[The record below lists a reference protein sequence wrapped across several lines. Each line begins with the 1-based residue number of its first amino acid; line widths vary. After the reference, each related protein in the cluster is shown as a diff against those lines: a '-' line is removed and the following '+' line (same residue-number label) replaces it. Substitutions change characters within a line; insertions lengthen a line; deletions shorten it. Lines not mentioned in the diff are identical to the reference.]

1 MTDLLDNLVSVLL
14 TDEELAIIDQGF
26 DILEA
31 KFTFLISLT
40 DDEIKTLFKLHSGNR
55 PFCEAVLAEMLLW
68 KKPMSA
74 TLKTAELEKDLNFT
88 NVIPP
93 FMTRA
98 DKIARLLQCTFL
110 RSGAEA
116 INMALKFRD
125 FLAYEGSM
133 GDTDAKAATARLD
146 LHFEVQK
153 IKAANTRNNKLLQKP
168 DEAVTTPDKTA

>member
-1 MTDLLDNLVSVLL
+1 MTELLSNLVSVSL
-14 TDEELAIIDQGF
+14 TDEELAVIDQGF

-31 KFTFLISLT
+31 KFTFLISLP
-40 DDEIKTLFKLHSGNR
+40 DEEVKSLFKLHSGNR

-68 KKPMSA
+68 KKPMNAS
-74 TLKTAELEKDLNFT
+74 LSSVELQKDLNFT
-88 NVIPP
+88 LVIPP

-98 DKIARLLQCTFL
+98 EKIARLLQCTFL

-125 FLAYEGSM
+125 FLSYESSM
-133 GDTDAKAATARLD
+133 GDADAKAAVTRLD

-153 IKAANTRNNKLLQKP
+153 IKAANTRNNKLLKKADTETP
-168 DEAVTTPDKTA
+168 SPDKTE

>member
-1 MTDLLDNLVSVLL
+1 MTELLENLVSVSL
-14 TDEELAIIDQGF
+14 TDAELAIIDQGF

-31 KFTFLISLT
+31 KFSFLISLS
-40 DDEIKTLFKLHSGNR
+40 DDEIKTLFKLHAGNR

-68 KKPMSA
+68 KKPMNAS
-74 TLKTAELEKDLNFT
+74 LKTTELEKDLSFT

-98 DKIARLLQCTFL
+98 EKIARLLQCTYL

-125 FLAYEGSM
+125 FLAYESSM
-133 GDTDAKAATARLD
+133 GDSDAKAAAARLD

-168 DEAVTTPDKTA
+168 DAANTPPDKTE